1 MSQCDT
7 DVPYSLFCSA
17 MILSC
22 WFTLEILNELKQV
35 RKRTKQNKKQSD
47 CQRSQK
53 TQSTAPQRRQINLTE
68 VRDGAAWWK
77 KKKKK
82 NTQTFPIFYKNKDA
96 AFSLTLLAASPH
108 EKLLW
113 TDTADKLQT
122 WSGLLE
128 VITEWL
134 IITEWTGKIK
144 KNTADR
150 DGTQNISAVI
160 LT

>member
-17 MILSC
+17 MILSR

-35 RKRTKQNKKQSD
+35 RKRTKQNKNRVTVSVPRKPKAQHRNGD
-47 CQRSQK
+47 K
-53 TQSTAPQRRQINLTE
+53 STWLRLETGQH
-68 VRDGAAWWK
+68 DGK

-96 AFSLTLLAASPH
+96 AFSLTLLAASPQ

>member
-1 MSQCDT
+1 
-7 DVPYSLFCSA
+7 
-17 MILSC
+17 MILSR

-35 RKRTKQNKKQSD
+35 RKRTKQNKNRVTVSVPRKPKAQHRNGD
-47 CQRSQK
+47 K
-53 TQSTAPQRRQINLTE
+53 STWLRLETGQH
-68 VRDGAAWWK
+68 DGK